1 MMTAE
6 EMITE
11 PKLVQSV
18 QVTSCVEVTSLPA
31 DVIWRRVWSAV
42 VSHLATAQESLLRMV
57 LEKVGKGQ
65 ANFDLIPELD
75 HNHSYNEPTIFSFR
89 FHISCESILIEIPNI
104 CPSLVFRA
112 GPAPDLAN
120 TNQLAHMPR
129 QLSCIHFPFTHKE
142 STQNVLVI
150 NGGFGLWCLH
160 QVQHTSTLVSAQLRH
175 RNVKEGRKSER

>member
-1 MMTAE
+1 MGFILSSQEILSMMTAE
-6 EMITE
+6 EMNTE

-31 DVIWRRVWSAV
+31 DALRRRVWLAV

-112 GPAPDLAN
+112 GLAPDLAN
-120 TNQLAHMPR
+120 TDQLTHTQTALLYSLPFHTQGKYPAC
-129 QLSCIHFPFTHKE
+129 SC
-142 STQNVLVI
+142 N
-150 NGGFGLWCLH
+150 
-160 QVQHTSTLVSAQLRH
+160 
-175 RNVKEGRKSER
+175 